1 MIEALN
7 LSSEDHVLEI
17 GTGSGYAAA
26 VISRIVRQVTTIER
40 HAELVAFARARLR
53 KLGYNNVVALHGDG
67 SQGWPA
73 EAPYDAIIVAASGPD
88 VPPSLCTQLAV
99 GGRLVMPVGG
109 RKQDQKLIRVLR
121 EPDGQFS
128 RQTIGEVRF
137 VPLIGAEG
145 WRMA

>member
-1 MIEALN
+1 M
-7 LSSEDHVLEI
+7 
-17 GTGSGYAAA
+17 
-26 VISRIVRQVTTIER
+26 
-40 HAELVAFARARLR
+40 
-53 KLGYNNVVALHGDG
+53 
-67 SQGWPA
+67 
-73 EAPYDAIIVAASGPD
+73 
-88 VPPSLCTQLAV
+88 QLAV